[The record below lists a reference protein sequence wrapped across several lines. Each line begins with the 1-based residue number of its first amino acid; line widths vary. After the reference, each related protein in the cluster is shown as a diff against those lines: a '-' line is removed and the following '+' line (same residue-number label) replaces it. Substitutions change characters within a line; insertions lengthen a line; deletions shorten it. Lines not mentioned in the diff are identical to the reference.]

1 MDTGETLT
9 VPVNHPFFIPLRR
22 GSRARNG
29 GKAKKLV
36 FLNFSLNLLVS
47 SKAAASEFNLKRALI
62 REAIYL
68 HYNRLSASDLATPGR
83 RDRVRRRLVAKLD
96 REIIQ
101 GKVRGILFQEFYTR

>member
-1 MDTGETLT
+1 
-9 VPVNHPFFIPLRR
+9 
-22 GSRARNG
+22 
-29 GKAKKLV
+29 
-36 FLNFSLNLLVS
+36 
-47 SKAAASEFNLKRALI
+47 LI